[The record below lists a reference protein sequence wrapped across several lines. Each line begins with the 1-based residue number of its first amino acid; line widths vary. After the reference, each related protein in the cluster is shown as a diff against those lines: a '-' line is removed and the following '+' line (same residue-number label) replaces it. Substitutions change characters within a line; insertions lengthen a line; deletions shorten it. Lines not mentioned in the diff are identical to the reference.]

1 MRLSVR
7 PTRRSQDVVELVTKR
22 DEGALRDVKLAW
34 SGCRRWV
41 EFVLQAWFAW
51 GFRGSSDEGGRDD
64 GVTSWVKI
72 SFPPLNN
79 SDGDVAG
86 PGYYALLTRK
96 NRRGE
101 NGRRFA

>member
-1 MRLSVR
+1 MLGAGVGGGWSLYCKRGLHGVSEGVAMR
-7 PTRRSQDVVELVTKR
+7 E
-22 DEGALRDVKLAW
+22 
-34 SGCRRWV
+34 
-41 EFVLQAWFAW
+41 
-51 GFRGSSDEGGRDD
+51 GRDD

-79 SDGDVAG
+79 SDGDVSE

>member
-1 MRLSVR
+1 MSNLLGAGVGGGWSLYCKGGLHGVSEGVAMR
-7 PTRRSQDVVELVTKR
+7 E
-22 DEGALRDVKLAW
+22 EGTM
-34 SGCRRWV
+34 
-41 EFVLQAWFAW
+41 
-51 GFRGSSDEGGRDD
+51 
-64 GVTSWVKI
+64 VTSWVKI

-79 SDGDVAG
+79 SDGDVSE